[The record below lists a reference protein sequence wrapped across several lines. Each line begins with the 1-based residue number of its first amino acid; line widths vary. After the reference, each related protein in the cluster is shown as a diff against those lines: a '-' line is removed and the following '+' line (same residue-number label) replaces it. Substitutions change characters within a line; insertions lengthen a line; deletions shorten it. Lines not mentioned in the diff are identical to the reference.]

1 MRADQSAVSVELSI
15 VLPAYREAANLRHLL
30 PALAKVAAALTA
42 SFEILV
48 IDAAEP
54 MDETPTLCDGR
65 RTFYTPRVGGDDY
78 GDAMRTGIAV
88 SRGAYVVTMDAD
100 CSHDPD
106 FIRQMWERRRSAE
119 VVIASR
125 YVDGGHTDSPRVLEA
140 SSRILNW
147 TFASVLGLPVR
158 DVSNS
163 YRLYHGELLRELELR
178 AKHFD
183 VLEEILAQLLW
194 HPTRLVRVIELPFD
208 FRQRRH
214 GKSKRSTVVLIE
226 AFLSAM
232 VRLWF
237 LKRAIGRA
245 RRGPGR

>member
-1 MRADQSAVSVELSI
+1 MTSTVSVELSI

-30 PALAKVAAALTA
+30 PALAQVAAALTD

-48 IDAAEP
+48 IDAAAP
-54 MDETPTLCDGR
+54 MDETATLCDGR
-65 RTFYTPRVGGDDY
+65 RTFYTPRGGGDDY

-106 FIRQMWERRRSAE
+106 FIRQLWERRGSAE

-140 SSRILNW
+140 FSRILNW
-147 TFASVLGLPVR
+147 TFASVLGLPIR

-214 GKSKRSTVVLIE
+214 GKSKRSTVVFIV

-245 RRGPGR
+245 QRGPGR